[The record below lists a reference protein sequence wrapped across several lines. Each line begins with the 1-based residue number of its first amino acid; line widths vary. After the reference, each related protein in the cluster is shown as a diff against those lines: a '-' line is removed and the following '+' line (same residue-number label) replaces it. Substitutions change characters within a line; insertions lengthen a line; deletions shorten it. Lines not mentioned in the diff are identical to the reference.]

1 MLNLQWLNVQTVQL
15 SVLDSRVSNPAA
27 MLNPAVTAPVTANQ
41 MSYPERKHW
50 SKALAKLLR
59 HQIGNSS
66 NPPRSAT
73 LAQILQ
79 MVHASHQYGNFTEAK
94 FWEAI
99 QGNHRFTAVQ
109 TTADDSGWWQWL
121 VRAL

>member
-1 MLNLQWLNVQTVQL
+1 MLNLQRLNALTVQL

-27 MLNPAVTAPVTANQ
+27 MLNAPVVTANQ

-66 NPPRSAT
+66 NPPRSAS

-79 MVHASHQYGNFTEAK
+79 MVHASHQYGNFTEPK

-99 QGNHRFTAVQ
+99 QGNHRFLAVQ
-109 TTADDSGWWQWL
+109 TAADDSGWWQWQ